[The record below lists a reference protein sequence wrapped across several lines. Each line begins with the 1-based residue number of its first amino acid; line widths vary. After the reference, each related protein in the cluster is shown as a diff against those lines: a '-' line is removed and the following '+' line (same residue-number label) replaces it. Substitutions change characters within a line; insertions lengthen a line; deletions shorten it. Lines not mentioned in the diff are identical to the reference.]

1 MATMDRQ
8 HTADRIDQFWNESNG
23 DRNVFESKILRRAMK
38 SSAEKREIT
47 AQLLEDK
54 GEHELA
60 GKVRGA

>member
-8 HTADRIDQFWNESNG
+8 HTADRIDQFRRESNG
-23 DRNVFESKILRRAMK
+23 DRSVFESKILRRAAK

-47 AQLLEDK
+47 AQLLEDQ

-60 GKVRGA
+60 AQVRGA